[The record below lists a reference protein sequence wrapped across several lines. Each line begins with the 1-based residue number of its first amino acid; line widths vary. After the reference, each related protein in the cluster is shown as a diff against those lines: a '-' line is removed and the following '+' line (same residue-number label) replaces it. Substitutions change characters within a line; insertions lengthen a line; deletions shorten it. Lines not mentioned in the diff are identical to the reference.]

1 MRIRQPRNMSIVKFY
16 DFFCTLPGLFMMVS
30 GGVVG
35 AGSGGTGEL
44 TARKVINLL
53 YMSYS

>member
-1 MRIRQPRNMSIVKFY
+1 
-16 DFFCTLPGLFMMVS
+16 MMVS

-53 YMSYS
+53 FMSYELMAPG

>member
-1 MRIRQPRNMSIVKFY
+1 MSI
-16 DFFCTLPGLFMMVS
+16 FCTLPGLFMMVS

-44 TARKVINLL
+44 TARKAGLEKPECRFYFFL
-53 YMSYS
+53 KYS

>member
-1 MRIRQPRNMSIVKFY
+1 
-16 DFFCTLPGLFMMVS
+16 MMVS

-44 TARKVINLL
+44 TARKAGLEKTRVSILFL
-53 YMSYS
+53 SESEIFLIECIPYYFL

>member
-1 MRIRQPRNMSIVKFY
+1 MRIREPNNMSILKNY
-16 DFFCTLPGLFMMVS
+16 DFFCNLSGLFMMVS

-44 TARKVINLL
+44 TARKVINVI